1 MFVEIILVPVC
12 FFCPCMYRAK
22 GLPEW
27 FFPRRSRQWLE
38 GGEFEGYLPTQ
49 NGKSGSSKE
58 LCQEGIK
65 SEDRLGFN
73 MIIGECSYHKEA
85 GN

>member
-1 MFVEIILVPVC
+1 
-12 FFCPCMYRAK
+12 MYWAE
-22 GLPEW
+22 GLQEW
-27 FFPRRSRQWLE
+27 FFPRRTRQWLE
-38 GGEFEGYLPTQ
+38 GGVFEGYLPTQ

-73 MIIGECSYHKEA
+73 MLMGKGSYHKEA